1 MFAIIYYMRY
11 KDRVS
16 GNTYS
21 TRFGYVA
28 DNVAEFVRDEFLEV
42 GLLTSFLGAIISP
55 VFAYRDSFRDLRLV
69 R

>member
-1 MFAIIYYMRY
+1 MRY
-11 KDRVS
+11 TDRVT

-28 DNVAEFVRDEFLEV
+28 DTIADFVRHEFLDA
-42 GLLTSFLGAIISP
+42 GPIHAALGIVVSP
-55 VFAYRDSFRDLRLV
+55 IFAYRDSFRDLRRV